1 MFISKKN
8 RLSDSA
14 RLAALHNSQAIIE
27 FLPDGTIVDANENFI
42 STVGYSLT
50 DIVGKHHSMFVPDD
64 IRQSADYQT
73 FWSNIAKGQSFSGE
87 FKRVGKNGNEI
98 WLYGSYNPIKN
109 SKGQVVGAIKLA
121 SNITTEKLKTADIE
135 GQITAINEA
144 QAVIHFELDGTIVD
158 ANESFLATVGYSLS
172 EIKGKNHSLFMPEDQ
187 KHSSEYKA
195 FWEDLRAGK
204 FQSDEYQRI
213 GKGGKEIWIQAS
225 YNPILDWNG
234 KPFKVVKFATNIT
247 DQVLERERKARIQ
260 GEIDRD
266 LDKIGTNID
275 AASHKVHQ
283 ASQAAAE
290 TSTNV
295 QTVASAAEEL
305 SASVQEISRQVSQA
319 LGVSNEAVAQAQQ
332 TEGIVS
338 SLSTGASQIGE
349 VVNLISEIAEKTN
362 LLALNATIEAARAGE
377 AGRGFAVVAAEVKE
391 LANQT
396 SKATQTIGDHTGEIQ
411 HSTEE
416 AVSAIGN
423 IAKVIEEINQIS
435 ATISAAVE
443 EQQAVTVEISS
454 SMQVASQ
461 SVGTIDSSMSEIG
474 EATRVIVEGTR
485 EVKDASRALVGK

>member
-1 MFISKKN
+1 MFTSKKS
-8 RLSDSA
+8 RLSDAA
-14 RLAALHNSQAIIE
+14 RLNALHDSQAIIE
-27 FLPDGTIVDANENFI
+27 FQPDGTIVDANENFT
-42 STVGYSLT
+42 STVGYGLNE
-50 DIVGKHHSMFVPDD
+50 IVGKHHSMFVPND
-64 IRQSADYQT
+64 IRQSAEYQT
-73 FWSNIAKGQSFSGE
+73 FWSKIAQGQSFSGE
-87 FKRVGKNGNEI
+87 FKRVGKNGQEI
-98 WLYGSYNPIKN
+98 WLHGSYNPIKN
-109 SKGQVVGAIKLA
+109 RSGKVVGAIKLVSDITA
-121 SNITTEKLKTADIE
+121 SKLKTADSE
-135 GQITAINEA
+135 GQITAINKA
-144 QAVIHFELDGTIVD
+144 QAVIHFELDGTILD
-158 ANESFLATVGYSLS
+158 ANENFLATVGYSIN
-172 EIKGKNHSLFMPEDQ
+172 EIKGKHHSLFMPDDQ
-187 KHSSEYKA
+187 KHSPEYKA
-195 FWEDLRAGK
+195 FWENLRAGK
-204 FQSDEYQRI
+204 FQSSEYKRI

-247 DQVLERERKARIQ
+247 DRVLERERKARIQ

-266 LDKIGTNID
+266 LDMIGSNVD
-275 AASHKVHQ
+275 ATSAKVEQ
-283 ASQAAAE
+283 ASQATAE

-319 LGVSNEAVAQAQQ
+319 LGVSNEAVSQAQQ
-332 TEGIVS
+332 TESIVS

-411 HSTEE
+411 HSTED

-423 IAKVIEEINQIS
+423 IAKIIEEINQIS
-435 ATISAAVE
+435 STISAAVD

-461 SVGTIDSSMSEIG
+461 SVGTIDSSMAEIG
-474 EATRVIVEGTR
+474 EATRIIVEGTR
-485 EVKDASRALVGK
+485 EVRDASRALLG